1 MPAIILNL
9 LLFFDRSMEN
19 IKHKVDAIMFQLS
32 ELKKVEI
39 SSSVCSGAKFVPR
52 PSLENRARFLTLRE
66 CQVHS
71 PTKSGEDGLKMSTK
85 REKRKQSDE
94 QSESGRDHKKR
105 ETGGDKAKSRD
116 RPQFIRVQLSDNT
129 RKLAGLTSPELL
141 CIHHVRYVSDIA
153 NDFSYLYDIVSR
165 VLETK
170 EDAVKLYVQKDGRS
184 RPEAADEG
192 WMAVE
197 KHDEIEGGN
206 FLCIVR
212 EGISP
217 YHVETN
223 HRFTETYLRRSCAH
237 ISWR

>member
-1 MPAIILNL
+1 
-9 LLFFDRSMEN
+9 
-19 IKHKVDAIMFQLS
+19 
-32 ELKKVEI
+32 
-39 SSSVCSGAKFVPR
+39 
-52 PSLENRARFLTLRE
+52 
-66 CQVHS
+66 
-71 PTKSGEDGLKMSTK
+71 MSTK

-105 ETGGDKAKSRD
+105 DTGGDKAKSRD

-129 RKLAGLTSPELL
+129 RKLAELTSPELL

-184 RPEAADEG
+184 RPEVDEG

-206 FLCIVR
+206 FLCVVR

-223 HRFTETYLRRSCAH
+223 LSFTETYLRGSCAY
-237 ISWR
+237 ISGR